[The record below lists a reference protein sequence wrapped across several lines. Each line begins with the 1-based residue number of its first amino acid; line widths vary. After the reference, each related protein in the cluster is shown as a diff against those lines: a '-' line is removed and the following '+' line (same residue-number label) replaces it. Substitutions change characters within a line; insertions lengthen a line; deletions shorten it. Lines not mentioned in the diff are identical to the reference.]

1 MVAALLVLP
10 ASPALA
16 ATTITI
22 DGTKAG
28 RTFDGVGAVSGGGG
42 NSKLLFDYPEPQ
54 RSQVLDY
61 LFKPG
66 VGAAVQLFKVEI
78 GGDANSTDGAE
89 PSHMHTRT
97 DEDYTRG
104 YEWWLMEQAKARNP
118 NVKLAALAWAAPG
131 WIGNGNFWT
140 QDMIDYIVKW
150 IKGAKTFHNLTIDY
164 IGGWN
169 ENGWDTTWFVNL
181 KNALV
186 SNGLST
192 KVVGA
197 DNGFDVVNDMVS
209 NTAFRNAVDVVG
221 AHYPCDGAN
230 GGSATAF
237 SCSSPANAQ
246 SIGKPLWASENGS
259 QDFNAGAD
267 RMARQLVLGYVDA
280 KMTAYI
286 NWPLIAALPPGLP
299 WETMGLAVA
308 SQPWSGGYAI
318 GKQAWVMA
326 QVTQF
331 TQVGW
336 KFIDSASGL
345 LGGNRANGS
354 YMTLQ
359 APDHSGYSTVIE
371 TTRATTAQTFTA
383 SVTGGLPTSQV
394 HVWATNLKGAD
405 LVHTTDVTPSNGS
418 FTVTLQPGYV
428 YTLSTTTGQGKGT
441 ATSPASGNF
450 PLPYQDNFDS
460 YAVGRE
466 ARFIADEDGSFEVA
480 NCAGGR
486 AGRCVRQ
493 MAPRAP
499 IYWHGHAGYPW
510 TLVGDNSWSNYTVS
524 TDVLFEQTGSS
535 ASVIGRYGARDYW
548 EIGHINAYYVQLTD
562 AGRWSILKNTTGGTQ
577 TTLASGTVAA
587 PGTNTW
593 HNVAAT
599 FQGATITAK
608 IDGVTVGS
616 ANDGSYGLGPA
627 GLASGVSDGTWK
639 NVQYDN
645 LAVTPGG
652 ANPRYKLLNRNSGKA
667 LAVNG
672 GSTADGAT
680 IVQST
685 DNGSASQ
692 QWQLVGSS
700 LVNVGSGKALDNPG
714 FSTNQG
720 TQLVQWTS
728 NGGTNQQWTLT
739 ASGGFYTLTNVFSG
753 MLADV
758 SGASTADGAP
768 VIQWPSNGG
777 TNQQWSLVQV

>member
-1 MVAALLVLP
+1 
-10 ASPALA
+10 
-16 ATTITI
+16 
-22 DGTKAG
+22 
-28 RTFDGVGAVSGGGG
+28 
-42 NSKLLFDYPEPQ
+42 
-54 RSQVLDY
+54 
-61 LFKPG
+61 
-66 VGAAVQLFKVEI
+66 
-78 GGDANSTDGAE
+78 
-89 PSHMHTRT
+89 
-97 DEDYTRG
+97 
-104 YEWWLMEQAKARNP
+104 
-118 NVKLAALAWAAPG
+118 
-131 WIGNGNFWT
+131 
-140 QDMIDYIVKW
+140 
-150 IKGAKTFHNLTIDY
+150 
-164 IGGWN
+164 
-169 ENGWDTTWFVNL
+169 
-181 KNALV
+181 
-186 SNGLST
+186 
-192 KVVGA
+192 
-197 DNGFDVVNDMVS
+197 
-209 NTAFRNAVDVVG
+209 
-221 AHYPCDGAN
+221 
-230 GGSATAF
+230 
-237 SCSSPANAQ
+237 
-246 SIGKPLWASENGS
+246 
-259 QDFNAGAD
+259 
-267 RMARQLVLGYVDA
+267 
-280 KMTAYI
+280 
-286 NWPLIAALPPGLP
+286 
-299 WETMGLAVA
+299 
-308 SQPWSGGYAI
+308 
-318 GKQAWVMA
+318 
-326 QVTQF
+326 
-331 TQVGW
+331 
-336 KFIDSASGL
+336 
-345 LGGNRANGS
+345 
-354 YMTLQ
+354 MTLQ

-428 YTLSTTTGQGKGT
+428 YTLSTTTGQRKGT